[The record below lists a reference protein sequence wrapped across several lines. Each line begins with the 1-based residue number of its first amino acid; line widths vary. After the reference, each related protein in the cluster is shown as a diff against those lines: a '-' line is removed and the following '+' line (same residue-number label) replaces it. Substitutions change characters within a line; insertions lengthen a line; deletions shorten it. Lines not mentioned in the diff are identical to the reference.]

1 MASIREIQGRMKG
14 IQDTR
19 KITNA
24 MYLISSTKLKK
35 ARQDLENT
43 EPYFESLQSIIARLI
58 EHIPDSSHNKYLNDA
73 EPVVT
78 NKEEESE
85 EEIDTSN
92 VVSNRAAEIEKNS
105 SNQKRA
111 YIVVTADKGLAG
123 SYNHNILK
131 IASEKIKNDENA
143 RLFVIGEVGRQYFRA
158 RHIPVDPSFNHTTQ
172 NPSLYRARSI
182 VRQLI
187 GLYNSHEIDELHII
201 YTKMKS
207 TLSMESKII
216 RLLPLDREAFS
227 EVAIEDTKQSL
238 DEVTLSP
245 SFVDALS
252 NIIPNYVTGYV
263 YSALVESYCCEQN
276 ARMMAMKA
284 ANDNAEEM
292 LRQLKLEF
300 NRVRQAM
307 ITQEI
312 TEIISGAKAL
322 KSSKEVAKGGQQK

>member
-43 EPYFESLQSIIARLI
+43 EPYFEALQSIISRLMQ
-58 EHIPDSSHNKYLNDA
+58 HIPDSSSKYLSDVNPD
-73 EPVVT
+73 EVV
-78 NKEEESE
+78 KEGTDEEDEGNVVSSRVATSE
-85 EEIDTSN
+85 EEK
-92 VVSNRAAEIEKNS
+92 VEPK
-105 SNQKRA
+105 KA

-131 IASEKIKNDENA
+131 IAHEKIQNDPNA

-158 RHIPVDPSFNHTTQ
+158 RHIEVDPRFLYTAQ
-172 NPSLYRARSI
+172 NPSLHRARSI
-182 VRQLI
+182 VKGI
-187 GLYNSHEIDELHII
+187 IALYNSREIDELHII

-207 TLSMESKII
+207 TMSMESELV
-216 RLLPLDREAFS
+216 RLLPLDREAFTNTP
-227 EVAIEDTKQSL
+227 EGEEGQNL
-238 DEVTLSP
+238 EEVTLSP

-252 NIIPNYVTGYV
+252 NIIPNYITGFV

-276 ARMMAMKA
+276 ARMMAMSA

-292 LRQLKLEF
+292 LHSLKLEF

-322 KSSKEVAKGGQQK
+322 KASQNALEEGGQQA

>member
-1 MASIREIQGRMKG
+1 MASIREIQGRMNG

-43 EPYFESLQSIIARLI
+43 EPYFEALQSIISRLI
-58 EHIPDSSHNKYLNDA
+58 QHIPETSNNPYLADVNPNEDLLS
-73 EPVVT
+73 
-78 NKEEESE
+78 KQ
-85 EEIDTSN
+85 DTDGDGEN
-92 VVSNRAAEIEKNS
+92 VVSSRATEHEINVEP
-105 SNQKRA
+105 KRA
-111 YIVVTADKGLAG
+111 YIVITADKGLAG

-131 IASEKIKNDENA
+131 IAQEKIKEDPNA
-143 RLFVIGEVGRQYFRA
+143 QLFVVGEVGRQYFRS
-158 RHIPVDPSFNHTTQ
+158 RHIKMDSSFTYTSQ
-172 NPSLYRARSI
+172 NPSLYRAKEI
-182 VRQLI
+182 VRKLVSH
-187 GLYNSHEIDELHII
+187 YNNHKIDELYII
-201 YTKMKS
+201 YTKMKT
-207 TLSMESKII
+207 TLSMESQFI
-216 RLLPLDREAFS
+216 RLLPLDREAFNGI
-227 EVAIEDTKQSL
+227 ADTNNDQDL
-238 DEVTLSP
+238 TEITLSP

-252 NIIPNYVTGYV
+252 NIIPNYVTGFV

-276 ARMMAMKA
+276 ARMMAMSA

-292 LRQLKLEF
+292 LHSLKLEF

-322 KSSKEVAKGGQQK
+322 KASQEAAKGGQQT